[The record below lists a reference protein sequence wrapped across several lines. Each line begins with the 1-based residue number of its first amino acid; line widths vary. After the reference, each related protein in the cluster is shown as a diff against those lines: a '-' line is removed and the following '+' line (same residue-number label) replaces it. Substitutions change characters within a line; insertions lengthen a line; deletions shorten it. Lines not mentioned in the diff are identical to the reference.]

1 MFRRMQKRFL
11 DWPLAKKF
19 VVIFSVMTVLSGA
32 LTVGA
37 LHLGLSVFEEK
48 FYEKSLQELDFFV
61 QRVDGEIQD
70 VGTLTRSI
78 AVDSAIQQQLSKLAA
93 ADPKTAAYYY
103 LLTGVRPLLQE
114 KLYQGGQ
121 VGGIQFAD
129 LYGHTLTIGEDAPD
143 PSPEQDAR
151 MKALLDAEAGG
162 FALLPPA
169 SADYPYLLCGREILQ
184 SKNVS
189 LAPLGTVVA
198 ALDVGEL
205 LDGQIGSLSSQPSQ
219 LYLYSSG
226 QLVYS
231 SGGEDA
237 AFTLPASRQGYQIS
251 SLGGKKYFVCWM
263 TSPLTGMRLCSVY
276 DYNEIY
282 GQTSMA
288 RNALIAGE
296 CGILLLFALVLLR
309 MARFVTKPIHT
320 LSEAVQVVEGGDFA
334 AARALLPADP
344 AGDEV
349 GALTREFDAM
359 LEQIDTLIHE
369 NYEKQLML
377 QETRYK
383 MLQAQINPHFLYNTL
398 STLNWLVR
406 AGNKEDAGKMIVSLG
421 DILRAALSPRD
432 NSTAAADVQLARSY
446 IDIQQL
452 RYKNRAVFTLTAEGE
467 LDRWYLPHFTLQP
480 LVENAIHY
488 GVESSADVCRVDVT
502 VRAAAGTLTLT
513 VHNTGAPVEPAR
525 LAAIRT
531 FTVKPQG
538 HGIGL
543 KNIYE
548 RLAMLYRDF
557 VFDFD
562 STKQDGTTVR
572 IVLCQEGRREGNSAE
587 R

>member
-78 AVDSAIQQQLSKLAA
+78 AVDSAIQQQLSELAA

-103 LLTGVRPLLQE
+103 LLTGIRPLLQE
-114 KLYQGGQ
+114 KLYQSRQ

-143 PSPEQDAR
+143 PSPEQDAQ

-219 LYLYSSG
+219 LYLYSKG

-231 SGGEDA
+231 SGGEEA

-320 LSEAVQVVEGGDFA
+320 LSEAVQVVEGCDFA

>member
-114 KLYQGGQ
+114 KLYQSRQ

-349 GALTREFDAM
+349 GALTREFDVM

>member
-1 MFRRMQKRFL
+1 MLRRMKKRFL
-11 DWPLAKKF
+11 DWPLAQKF
-19 VVIFSVMTVLSGA
+19 VFVFSLMTLLSGA
-32 LTVGA
+32 LMVGA

-48 FYEKSLQELDFFV
+48 FYEKSLQELDFFL
-61 QRVDGEIQD
+61 QRVDGDIQEVD
-70 VGTLTRSI
+70 TLTRSI
-78 AVDSAIQQQLSKLAA
+78 AVDSAVQQQLGELAV
-93 ADPKTAAYYY
+93 ADPETAAYYY
-103 LLTGVRPLLQE
+103 LLTGVRPLLLE
-114 KLYQGGQ
+114 KLYQSRQ
-121 VGGIQFAD
+121 LSSIQYTD
-129 LYGHTLTIGEDAPD
+129 LYGHTLTIGEEMPD
-143 PSPEQDAR
+143 PAPEHGAQ
-151 MKALLDAEAGG
+151 MEALLEQKAGG
-162 FALLPPA
+162 FALLPPV
-169 SADYPYLLCGREILQ
+169 DVDCPYLLCGRAILQ

-189 LAPLGTVVA
+189 LAPLGTVIA
-198 ALDVGEL
+198 ALDVGTL
-205 LDGQIGSLSSQPSQ
+205 LDGEIGSLSTPPSE
-219 LYLYSSG
+219 LYLYSGG

-231 SGGEDA
+231 SSGSGA
-237 AFTLPASRQGYQIS
+237 AFTLPESGQGYRIS
-251 SLGGKKYFVCWM
+251 TLGGKKYFLCWM
-263 TSPLTGMRLCSVY
+263 TSRLTGMRLCSVF
-276 DYNEIY
+276 DYNQIY
-282 GQTSMA
+282 GQTSAA

-296 CGILLLFALVLLR
+296 CAILLLFAWVLLR
-309 MARFVTKPIHT
+309 MARFVTRPIHT

-349 GALTREFDAM
+349 GALTREFDVM
-359 LEQIDTLIHE
+359 LRQIDTLIHE

-406 AGNKEDAGKMIVSLG
+406 AGDREDACRMIVSLG

-452 RYKNRAVFTLTAEGE
+452 RYKNRAVFTLTAEGDLE
-467 LDRWYLPHFTLQP
+467 HWYLPHFTLQP

-488 GVESSADVCRVDVT
+488 GVEQSETICHMDVCAV
-502 VRAAAGTLTLT
+502 AAGGVLTLTL
-513 VHNTGAPVEPAR
+513 HNTGAPVPPER
-525 LAAIRT
+525 LAAIRA

-557 VFDFD
+557 TFDFD
-562 STKQDGTTVR
+562 STAQAGTTVR
-572 IVLCQEGRREGNSAE
+572 IVLRQEERREESI
-587 R
+587 